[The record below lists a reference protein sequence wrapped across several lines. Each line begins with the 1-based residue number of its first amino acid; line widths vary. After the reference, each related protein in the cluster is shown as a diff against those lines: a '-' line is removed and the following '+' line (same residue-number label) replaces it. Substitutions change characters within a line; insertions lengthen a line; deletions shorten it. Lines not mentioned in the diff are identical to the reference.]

1 MAQGALAAA
10 QIGASLIPQKSSG
23 SGSSFGSSYGQSG
36 SYGQGSQ
43 SSSNVS
49 PFGLQE
55 GYSGTSL
62 GQQIQPDLTSY
73 LNMLQKAM
81 TGGGLSGAG
90 IPMAQAAIAQARG
103 AAAANLGSAENFLAR
118 SGASNS
124 PFAGQLLSSI
134 AAQGNE
140 ATAQAP
146 VGIYQQLLSQI
157 PGFISS
163 TEGQSLSAM
172 GQAGALNNT
181 STSNYNNANNT
192 YSHTTDRQY
201 NNSSQSSGPFG
212 F

>member
-1 MAQGALAAA
+1 MSMSSG
-10 QIGASLIPQKSSG
+10 KSSQNESSTGFSNTTG
-23 SGSSFGSSYGQSG
+23 SQSG
-36 SYGQGSQ
+36 

-81 TGGGLSGAG
+81 TGGGLQGAG

-103 AAAANLGSAENFLAR
+103 AAASTLGSAENFLVR

-146 VGIYQQLLSQI
+146 VGIYQMLLGQI
-157 PGFISS
+157 PGFLSS
-163 TEGQSLSAM
+163 EEGQSLNAM

-181 STSNYNNANNT
+181 NTFNQIANQTTRSHGTGSGSGSTFGLGGALHFNSTS
-192 YSHTTDRQY
+192 
-201 NNSSQSSGPFG
+201 GFG